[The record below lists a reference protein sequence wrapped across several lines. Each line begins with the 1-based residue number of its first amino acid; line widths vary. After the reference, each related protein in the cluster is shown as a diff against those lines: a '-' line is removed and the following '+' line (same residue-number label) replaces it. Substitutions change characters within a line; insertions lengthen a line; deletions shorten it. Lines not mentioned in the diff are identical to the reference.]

1 MEYRD
6 GWYRIPH
13 TPPELGMRID
23 GDNQWLWPPRRDWL
37 TEVMGP
43 EFDRWYMGGP
53 AYSYSEGP
61 NGPNKTI
68 KLEFPL
74 TWCFKSEK
82 DATLFI
88 LRWGR

>member
-1 MEYRD
+1 MEYLD

-43 EFDRWYMGGP
+43 EFERWYM
-53 AYSYSEGP
+53 
-61 NGPNKTI
+61 
-68 KLEFPL
+68 
-74 TWCFKSEK
+74 
-82 DATLFI
+82 
-88 LRWGR
+88 